1 MTREM
6 PLQLKKSQSQA
17 TRIEFQSDITVLMD
31 CQRGPAWKHLAIAV
45 SAKTQG
51 LIVTHMRH

>member
-31 CQRGPAWKHLAIAV
+31 CQRGPAW
-45 SAKTQG
+45 
-51 LIVTHMRH
+51 